1 MNHFS
6 CCLALSLT
14 MSTRCACLSV
24 RFGVCCVCYIPNRV
38 ISSRRLSHTIFQRIC
53 RLKIRFAANQSS
65 VFTSNPVF
73 SCIPFLSSCAL
84 TFLSH
89 PPSTRPG
96 ERALQQSTLLSTVA
110 VPLST
115 HPSRHARSLL
125 EQNSPLTLR
134 TVRTVRSS
142 TDLLVDIL
150 SQDPL

>member
-73 SCIPFLSSCAL
+73 SCIPFLSVVLDISFAS
-84 TFLSH
+84 FVYS
-89 PPSTRPG
+89 PR
-96 ERALQQSTLLSTVA
+96 RACFTTEYSIIDCRCSFVNAPFSARKIFAGTKQPFDATH
-110 VPLST
+110 ST
-115 HPSRHARSLL
+115 HSKIFDG
-125 EQNSPLTLR
+125 SPC
-134 TVRTVRSS
+134 
-142 TDLLVDIL
+142 
-150 SQDPL
+150 